1 MKYILAS
8 QSPRRR
14 ELLAR
19 TGLEFEVIPSDVD
32 EKITKEIPSD
42 VVMELAHQKAENV
55 YGKIT
60 DLNDYTVIGSDTI
73 VVYRDEILG
82 KPVDKQEA
90 YDMLSMLADR
100 THQVYTGV
108 SLIQKKNGEKKTK
121 TFFVQTDVTLYP
133 IDKEDLHRYVESKDP
148 MDKAGA
154 YGIQGNFAIHV
165 KEIKGDYN
173 NVVGLP
179 IGIVYQTTA
188 AGLLKSTEWTTIER
202 EVTLPEST
210 STRYLYLYAYV
221 QGATV
226 YVKDVEVLGQMSV
239 YTEAQL
245 KINSDSITQE
255 VKRAKGI
262 EEELRAS
269 IKVNADN
276 ITSCVTKGNV
286 GSYITQYYNNVI
298 VAFNNNSKY
307 VQISA
312 GEIAVYDNGVS
323 ASKKRAAFDQNGNH
337 FYRDNY
343 YVGKI
348 GTNQW
353 TSNNAHKGLVFDLE
367 PQGKYMAWA
376 QRATE
381 SASGYTTILCYSRAN
396 SIYTNA
402 GLNLGCNMYGNGWI
416 LDNVDLRNCSA
427 NGYTTFTG
435 TLPVV
440 LEIHKTDNNGGIG
453 WTYGNVYIKNGL
465 ITSIPQ

>member
-90 YDMLSMLADR
+90 YDMLLADR

-179 IGIVYQTTA
+179 IGRVYQE
-188 AGLLKSTEWTTIER
+188 LKS
-202 EVTLPEST
+202 L
-210 STRYLYLYAYV
+210 
-221 QGATV
+221 
-226 YVKDVEVLGQMSV
+226 
-239 YTEAQL
+239 
-245 KINSDSITQE
+245 
-255 VKRAKGI
+255 
-262 EEELRAS
+262 
-269 IKVNADN
+269 
-276 ITSCVTKGNV
+276 
-286 GSYITQYYNNVI
+286 
-298 VAFNNNSKY
+298 
-307 VQISA
+307 
-312 GEIAVYDNGVS
+312 
-323 ASKKRAAFDQNGNH
+323 
-337 FYRDNY
+337 
-343 YVGKI
+343 
-348 GTNQW
+348 
-353 TSNNAHKGLVFDLE
+353 
-367 PQGKYMAWA
+367 
-376 QRATE
+376 
-381 SASGYTTILCYSRAN
+381 
-396 SIYTNA
+396 
-402 GLNLGCNMYGNGWI
+402 
-416 LDNVDLRNCSA
+416 
-427 NGYTTFTG
+427 
-435 TLPVV
+435 
-440 LEIHKTDNNGGIG
+440 
-453 WTYGNVYIKNGL
+453 
-465 ITSIPQ
+465 

>member
-121 TFFVQTDVTLYP
+121 TFFVQTDV
-133 IDKEDLHRYVESKDP
+133 ESKDP

-179 IGIVYQTTA
+179 IGRVYQE
-188 AGLLKSTEWTTIER
+188 LKS
-202 EVTLPEST
+202 L
-210 STRYLYLYAYV
+210 
-221 QGATV
+221 
-226 YVKDVEVLGQMSV
+226 
-239 YTEAQL
+239 
-245 KINSDSITQE
+245 
-255 VKRAKGI
+255 
-262 EEELRAS
+262 
-269 IKVNADN
+269 
-276 ITSCVTKGNV
+276 
-286 GSYITQYYNNVI
+286 
-298 VAFNNNSKY
+298 
-307 VQISA
+307 
-312 GEIAVYDNGVS
+312 
-323 ASKKRAAFDQNGNH
+323 
-337 FYRDNY
+337 
-343 YVGKI
+343 
-348 GTNQW
+348 
-353 TSNNAHKGLVFDLE
+353 
-367 PQGKYMAWA
+367 
-376 QRATE
+376 
-381 SASGYTTILCYSRAN
+381 
-396 SIYTNA
+396 
-402 GLNLGCNMYGNGWI
+402 
-416 LDNVDLRNCSA
+416 
-427 NGYTTFTG
+427 
-435 TLPVV
+435 
-440 LEIHKTDNNGGIG
+440 
-453 WTYGNVYIKNGL
+453 
-465 ITSIPQ
+465 